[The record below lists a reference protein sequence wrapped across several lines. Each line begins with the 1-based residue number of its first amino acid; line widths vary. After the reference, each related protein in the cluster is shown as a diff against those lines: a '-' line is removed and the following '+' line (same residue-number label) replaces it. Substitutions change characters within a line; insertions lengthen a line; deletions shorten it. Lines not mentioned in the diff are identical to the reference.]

1 MAIIS
6 SLILE
11 LRTDLSDDD
20 STRWTDA
27 KILNLFKK
35 AIRRA
40 NRVVQRNGLQFAKK
54 QVSIKTIADQAFVVL
69 STVAPDFDVWIGLWR
84 DDIHQQI
91 KLRTEHEWEE
101 EQCASALGYCMLDDG
116 NDKILFD
123 STPSTAQDIT
133 LWYYPKIDPSTY
145 TVSSATPWDGRLDD
159 IIMEYVGLRLKNI
172 DEMDIGVDRELLIDM
187 ENQILS
193 AYLPNSP
200 YHVQGDGW
208 L

>member
-54 QVSIKTIADQAFVVL
+54 KVSIKTIADQAFVVL
-69 STVAPDFDVWIGLWR
+69 S
-84 DDIHQQI
+84 
-91 KLRTEHEWEE
+91 
-101 EQCASALGYCMLDDG
+101 
-116 NDKILFD
+116 
-123 STPSTAQDIT
+123 
-133 LWYYPKIDPSTY
+133 
-145 TVSSATPWDGRLDD
+145 
-159 IIMEYVGLRLKNI
+159 
-172 DEMDIGVDRELLIDM
+172 
-187 ENQILS
+187 
-193 AYLPNSP
+193 
-200 YHVQGDGW
+200 
-208 L
+208 